1 MLLQSET
8 VIAENAEKV
17 CGPTALLCLLG
28 NRQSKAMN
36 LLYAHPLPPAV
47 TAVACQVKLILSSV
61 DKPGELDAII
71 EEVPQLLDPRQLALS
86 LSNLARWFPS
96 QHPVEV
102 RLGRCFVMIE

>member
-1 MLLQSET
+1 MWANGST
-8 VIAENAEKV
+8 MSSW
-17 CGPTALLCLLG
+17 GT
-28 NRQSKAMN
+28 QSKSMN
-36 LLYAHPLPPAV
+36 GLLAHPLPP
-47 TAVACQVKLILSSV
+47 AVACQVKLILSSV

>member
-1 MLLQSET
+1 MGQRLDWAFLGHTTGKHSNEIT
-8 VIAENAEKV
+8 LCPAT
-17 CGPTALLCLLG
+17 PTCD
-28 NRQSKAMN
+28 
-36 LLYAHPLPPAV
+36 V
-47 TAVACQVKLILSSV
+47 VACQVKLILSSV